1 LDFPKQTSV
10 ILGTAGEWSETR
22 DSYEDLLPPSEN
34 VRHIGIDDVFNNF
47 DNKLAKVYGLGM

>member
-1 LDFPKQTSV
+1 M
-10 ILGTAGEWSETR
+10 EWSETDG

-47 DNKLAKVYGLGM
+47 DNKS